1 MAVFGDR
8 PHSVEILLSRGCDV
22 NPRDE
27 DGRTPLHVAC
37 SRGHLH
43 TVELLLGH
51 NGIDANV
58 VNNKG
63 DTPLHK
69 AVRKRKYKVVCAMLK
84 QGSVQFDIPNHQRM
98 TPLLEAVSRGHLGI
112 THLLI
117 ALGASINA
125 VDGEGNSCLHLA
137 IATEKFNSEGAPL
150 DLLNECCTAL
160 NLKKKEMLSGVVV
173 ARYLASQGED
183 FHHKNN
189 NNNTPLDLIKDPNL
203 RKKLEH
209 VYHHN
214 VCFVKTKWP
223 QRRSFHVNIFRC
235 VRNAVPQRYLND
247 AICVDRI

>member
-1 MAVFGDR
+1 MSSLSSLQINKPINEYGTTPLMLACYKGADRRIIEILIAAGGKVGVKDQWGNTALHMAVFGDR

-84 QGSVQFDIPNHQRM
+84 QGSVQFDIPNIR
-98 TPLLEAVSRGHLGI
+98 E
-112 THLLI
+112 
-117 ALGASINA
+117 
-125 VDGEGNSCLHLA
+125 
-137 IATEKFNSEGAPL
+137 
-150 DLLNECCTAL
+150 
-160 NLKKKEMLSGVVV
+160 
-173 ARYLASQGED
+173 
-183 FHHKNN
+183 
-189 NNNTPLDLIKDPNL
+189 
-203 RKKLEH
+203 
-209 VYHHN
+209 
-214 VCFVKTKWP
+214 
-223 QRRSFHVNIFRC
+223 
-235 VRNAVPQRYLND
+235 
-247 AICVDRI
+247 